1 MSGTV
6 NAGMFKFKG
15 IGTQA
20 SGISDDTVP
29 SKEANHHMQASLH
42 GDQDGAPRSNRLH
55 AMSRLSKQLLDAI
68 RSKAQNHHDKMA
80 GAATCAGE
88 GHVQVKPAEGILGGE
103 GAPKDE
109 HPKKIGVRLIEWML
123 QTEVVLVGLTMVLSV
138 LSWISTLVGNTT
150 MKKEET
156 TGAGGGIAASAEHQL
171 TEVASRESE
180 KAMATAT
187 ANPCLVV
194 RVFEAVQVGR
204 ARPQCKPKALET
216 RPETSVP
223 QP

>member
-1 MSGTV
+1 MS
-6 NAGMFKFKG
+6 
-15 IGTQA
+15 
-20 SGISDDTVP
+20 SDKTEKTPQKDP
-29 SKEANHHMQASLH
+29 
-42 GDQDGAPRSNRLH
+42 
-55 AMSRLSKQLLDAI
+55 
-68 RSKAQNHHDKMA
+68 DKN
-80 GAATCAGE
+80 
-88 GHVQVKPAEGILGGE
+88 
-103 GAPKDE
+103 DS
-109 HPKKIGVRLIEWML
+109 VREFYLA
-123 QTEVVLVGLTMVLSV
+123 
-138 LSWISTLVGNTT
+138 VGNTT